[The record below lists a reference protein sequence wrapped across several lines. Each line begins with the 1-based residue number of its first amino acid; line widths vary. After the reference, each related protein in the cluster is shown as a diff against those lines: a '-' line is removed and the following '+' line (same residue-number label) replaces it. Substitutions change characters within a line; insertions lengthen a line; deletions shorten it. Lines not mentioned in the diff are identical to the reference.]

1 MQKAEVVK
9 QELERWQERERAD
22 FCQSQEDGQAPVGVW
37 PYHDYAGEQESTT
50 RSQSL
55 PGSLYIGIVSF
66 AKGKSFFLLYV
77 IYNRAS
83 FYVIQLFLK
92 AHLNEWASFTTHL
105 HE

>member
-1 MQKAEVVK
+1 MA
-9 QELERWQERERAD
+9 RERAD
-22 FCQSQEDGQAPVGVW
+22 CCQSYEDGQAPVGVW
-37 PYHDYAGEQESTT
+37 PYRDFCRRVGEHNMKSVP
-50 RSQSL
+50 

-92 AHLNEWASFTTHL
+92 THLNE
-105 HE
+105 